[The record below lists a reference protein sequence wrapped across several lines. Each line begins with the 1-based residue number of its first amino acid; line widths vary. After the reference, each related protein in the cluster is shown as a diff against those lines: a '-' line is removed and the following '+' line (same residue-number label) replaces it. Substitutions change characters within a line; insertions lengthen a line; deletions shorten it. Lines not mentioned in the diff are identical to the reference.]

1 MATKAQLFRIQC
13 ILGEAVSPYDHTF
26 ERLNHFAAKVGDLDD
41 DLADLLLAFF
51 TDGEAGSSMAKQ
63 ADTRRALAAKWA
75 LERGDEL
82 PAWMLA
88 GGVDPEDAAT
98 LTA

>member
-1 MATKAQLFRIQC
+1 MATQAERFKLQV

-26 ERLNHFAAKVGDLDD
+26 ERLSRFGEKVGELDD

-63 ADTRRALAAKWA
+63 ADARRSFAVAWA

-82 PAWMLA
+82 PEWMLA
-88 GGVDPEDAAT
+88 AGVDLEDAAT